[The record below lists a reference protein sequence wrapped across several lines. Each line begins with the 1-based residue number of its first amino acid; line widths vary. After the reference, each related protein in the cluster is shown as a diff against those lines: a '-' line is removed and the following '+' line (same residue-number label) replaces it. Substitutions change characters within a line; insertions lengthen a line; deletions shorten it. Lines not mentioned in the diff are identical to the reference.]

1 MSEALEDG
9 CGLVNRSFATRR
21 GGKVTVVVIP
31 KLVIKNTVEPV
42 KCDHRECYQS
52 VNVIKLRQID
62 KFGHH
67 T

>member
-31 KLVIKNTVEPV
+31 KLIIK
-42 KCDHRECYQS
+42 KYIGSC
-52 VNVIKLRQID
+52 IM
-62 KFGHH
+62 
-67 T
+67 